1 MKQKQLACFSR
12 VAREYLVLPTRKIT
26 VTRVVAIPLAFSRV
40 SYEGLASN
48 LRVSRVGFASKINPL
63 LASSRILHVRVP
75 SNLPAT
81 CTVSSTC
88 LTVDQ
93 KCFYH
98 LTILTLLLH
107 LYTFS
112 ELYTSFIHLTLPPP
126 PFFALVP
133 NPVWCPLPR
142 LRRTGRKKGW
152 IQSQS

>member
-81 CTVSSTC
+81 CTVKKTFVVIETKTTC
-88 LTVDQ
+88 M
-93 KCFYH
+93 
-98 LTILTLLLH
+98 
-107 LYTFS
+107 
-112 ELYTSFIHLTLPPP
+112 
-126 PFFALVP
+126 FFASCAGVLSSS
-133 NPVWCPLPR
+133 NAQNYRHTRGCNTPR
-142 LRRTGRKKGW
+142 IFTRKLRGTRKQLASVSGGFCE
-152 IQSQS
+152 QN